1 MRAVVYK
8 GPFEVAV
15 EEVPDPKIL
24 HPNDV
29 IVKIT
34 SSCICGSD
42 LHMYEGRTAAESGI
56 VFGHE
61 NMGVIE
67 EAGPA
72 VKTLS
77 VGDRVVMPFNVAC
90 GFCKNCQRGFTG
102 FCVTVN
108 PGFAGGAYGYVAMGP
123 WGGGQAEYLQV
134 PFADFNCLPLP
145 AGTDFESDFA
155 LLADIFPTGYHG
167 AHLADV
173 SPGES
178 VAVFGAGPV
187 GLMATYSCVI
197 RGAAE
202 VYSIDH
208 VQERLDKAEEV
219 GAIPIN
225 YDEGDSVEQIKDRR
239 NGDGVDKGIDAV
251 GYQATAPGSSP
262 AGGEADEV
270 PNIVLNQMID
280 VVNPTGALGIP
291 GLYVPTDPG
300 GVDEGAKRGALSIN
314 FGRLFEKGLEA
325 RHGTVQRQA
334 LQRLPARPDHSRQ
347 GEAQLRSLPRGAL
360 GGRPRRLRQV
370 RQADRGLHQGDPQ
383 PLDSVGQPL
392 PFAGL
397 D

>member
-15 EEVPDPKIL
+15 ENVPDPTIQ

-42 LHMYEGRTAAESGI
+42 LHMYEGRTAAEAGI

-61 NMGVIE
+61 NMGLIQEV
-67 EAGPA
+67 GSA
-72 VKTLS
+72 VKNLS
-77 VGDRVVMPFNVAC
+77 IGERVVMPFNVAC

-102 FCVTVN
+102 FCTTVN

-123 WGGGQAEYLQV
+123 WVGGQAEYLQV
-134 PFADFNCLPLP
+134 PFADFNCLTLP
-145 AGTDFESDFA
+145 AGTENEADYA

-167 AHLADV
+167 AELADV

-187 GLMATYSCVI
+187 GLMAAYSSVI

-202 VYSIDH
+202 VYAIDH
-208 VQERLDKAEEV
+208 VQERLDKAAEI

-225 YDEGDSVEQIKDRR
+225 FDEGNPVDQIKDMR
-239 NGDGVDKGIDAV
+239 GDGVDKGIDAV
-251 GYQATAPGSSP
+251 GYQAAAAGSSA
-262 AGGEADEV
+262 AGGEQDEV
-270 PNIVLNQMID
+270 PNIVLNQIID

-314 FGRLFEKGLEA
+314 FGRLFEKGL
-325 RHGTVQRQA
+325 RLGTGQCNVKKYNA
-334 LQRLPARPDHSRQ
+334 Y
-347 GEAQLRSLPRGAL
+347 LRDMITAGKASPSF
-360 GGRPRRLRQV
+360 V
-370 RQADRGLHQGDPQ
+370 VSHEI
-383 PLDSVGQPL
+383 PLDDAVDAYDKFDKRVDGYTKVILNP
-392 PFAGL
+392 
-397 D
+397 

>member
-8 GPFEVAV
+8 GPFKVAV
-15 EEVPDPKIL
+15 ENVPDPKIL

-42 LHMYEGRTAAESGI
+42 LHMYEGRTAAQEGI

-61 NMGVIE
+61 NMGIIE

-72 VKTLS
+72 VKTLK

-102 FCVTVN
+102 FCTTVN
-108 PGFAGGAYGYVAMGP
+108 PGFAGGAYGYVSMGP
-123 WGGGQAEYLQV
+123 WVGGQAEYMQV

-145 AGTDFESDFA
+145 AGKEFESDFA

-167 AHLADV
+167 AELADV

-187 GLMATYSCVI
+187 GLMAAYSCVI

-202 VYSIDH
+202 VYCIDH
-208 VQERLDKAEEV
+208 VQERLDKAEEI

-225 YDEGDSVEQIKDRR
+225 FDDSDSVQQIKDRR
-239 NGDGVDKGIDAV
+239 NGEGVDKAIDAV
-251 GYQATAPGSSP
+251 GYQATAPGSSA

-270 PNIVLNQMID
+270 PNIVLNQLID

-314 FGRLFEKGLEA
+314 FGRLFEKGL
-325 RHGTVQRQA
+325 RLGTGQCNVKRYNA
-334 LQRLPARPDHSRQ
+334 Y
-347 GEAQLRSLPRGAL
+347 LRDLIMAGKAKPSF
-360 GGRPRRLRQV
+360 V
-370 RQADRGLHQGDPQ
+370 VSHEV
-383 PLDSVGQPL
+383 PLDDAPDAYVKFDKRIDGYTKVILNP
-392 PFAGL
+392 
-397 D
+397 

>member
-1 MRAVVYK
+1 MKAVVYK

-15 EEVPDPKIL
+15 ENVPDPEIK

-42 LHMYEGRTAAESGI
+42 LHMYEGRTAAQPGI

-61 NMGVIE
+61 NMGIVQ

-72 VKTLS
+72 VRTLKQ
-77 VGDRVVMPFNVAC
+77 GDRVVMPFNVAC

-102 FCVTVN
+102 FCNTVN

-123 WGGGQAEYLQV
+123 WVGGQAEYLQV

-145 AGTDFESDFA
+145 AGTQWESDFA
-155 LLADIFPTGYHG
+155 MLADIFPTGYHG
-167 AHLADV
+167 AELADV

-187 GLMATYSCVI
+187 GLMAAYSCMI

-202 VYSIDH
+202 VYVIDH
-208 VQERLDKAEEV
+208 VKERLDKAAEI
-219 GAIPIN
+219 GGIPI
-225 YDEGDSVEQIKDRR
+225 DFDKADPVQQIKELR
-239 NGDGVDKGIDAV
+239 GGQGVDKGIDAV
-251 GYQATAPGSSP
+251 GYQAANPGSSA
-262 AGGEADEV
+262 AGGEQDEA
-270 PNIVLNQMID
+270 PNIVLNQVID

-300 GVDEGAKRGALSIN
+300 GVDEGSKRGALSIN
-314 FGRLFEKGLEA
+314 FGRLFEKGLRLGTGQCNVKSYYAYLRDMIISGRAAPSFVVSHTVSLDEA
-325 RHGTVQRQA
+325 PDAYKKFDQRIDGYTKVI
-334 LQRLPARPDHSRQ
+334 LNP
-347 GEAQLRSLPRGAL
+347 
-360 GGRPRRLRQV
+360 
-370 RQADRGLHQGDPQ
+370 
-383 PLDSVGQPL
+383 
-392 PFAGL
+392 
-397 D
+397 